1 MAVSVTL
8 LVVMIV
14 LLFLVVNVI
23 VFVSDQHFR
32 ICQLSTAISYL

>member
-1 MAVSVTL
+1 MTL

-32 ICQLSTAISYL
+32 IVKLSTTISYL